1 MSKVLIVKNK
11 DERMEYIQE
20 YLKSRIDISE
30 IIDELHLFYGIEEK
44 NCDCVILPVRG
55 VDKTFIIDGTDIHLT
70 DNNLKMLRGKTIY
83 TGLISDEFKN
93 KCEENHIQLKTYLTD
108 DLAIKNNYI
117 TTEGIIEAIVNH
129 SEKAIFNSRILI
141 IGYGRLG
148 QICAN
153 VLKALKA
160 EIIISCRHKKDIL
173 HAKINDF
180 NVINHS
186 EIIKQID
193 QFDFVINTVPSRI
206 IDLTMIR
213 KITNQD
219 VLIIDVASKPYG
231 LDHEYAKNQG
241 INTLL
246 LPGIPGKIAP
256 KTTGELIG
264 QFIYQD
270 IVGGES

>member
-1 MSKVLIVKNK
+1 MSRVLIVKNK
-11 DERMEYIQE
+11 DERMKYIQN

-30 IIDELHLFYGIEEK
+30 ISDELHLFYGIEKK
-44 NCDCVILPVRG
+44 NCDYVILPVRG
-55 VDKTFIIDGTDIHLT
+55 VDKDFLIDGTDIHLT
-70 DNNLKMLRGKTIY
+70 DNYIKMLRDKTIY
-83 TGLISDEFKN
+83 IGLISDELKN
-93 KCEENHIQLKTYLTD
+93 KCEENKIQLKTYLTD

-117 TTEGIIEAIVNH
+117 TTEGIISSIVNND
-129 SEKAIFNSRILI
+129 EKAIFNSRVLV

-148 QICAN
+148 QICAK
-153 VLKALKA
+153 VLKTLKA
-160 EIIISCRHKKDIL
+160 DITISCRHKKDII

-180 NVINHS
+180 NVIVHS

-193 QFDFVINTVPSRI
+193 QFDFIINTIPFKI
-206 IDLTMIR
+206 IDFTMI
-213 KITNQD
+213 KKLQNKD

-241 INTLL
+241 ISTLL

-264 QFIYQD
+264 QFIYHD
-270 IVGGES
+270 IVRGES